1 MEKIALRIDSNTVIL
16 VSPEKATEQYKL
28 KYIQR
33 LREARIRFEE
43 TIGGTVPQIDVKN
56 KKH

>member
-16 VSPEKATEQYKL
+16 VSPEKATEQYRL
-28 KYIQR
+28 LYVER
-33 LREARIRFEE
+33 LREARIRFEG

-56 KKH
+56 KK